1 MLHSFWNPPL
11 LTHAPLQPPSLK
23 DEAGGETPHMSLWI
37 CTYRQNTKYPTVLS
51 LWFHP
56 LLPLSL
62 GKLFVFCLF
71 LGNMW
76 SQKAAAQKKMM
87 KKKKTESGKADR
99 LGDSDMMTGEKS
111 KQSQIRLSACTALT
125 YLGLFEAPCFLL
137 ITSFLLLPQ
146 LFTISLLKVMIQN
159 FQTLFTHS
167 LLFCYHL
174 SIYTALSIFHIFSAL
189 QKFTATSPTSEVK
202 WGE

>member
-1 MLHSFWNPPL
+1 
-11 LTHAPLQPPSLK
+11 
-23 DEAGGETPHMSLWI
+23 
-37 CTYRQNTKYPTVLS
+37 
-51 LWFHP
+51 
-56 LLPLSL
+56 
-62 GKLFVFCLF
+62 
-71 LGNMW
+71 MW
-76 SQKAAAQKKMM
+76 SQKAAVEKKMM
-87 KKKKTESGKADR
+87 KKKNKTESGEGDS
-99 LGDSDMMTGEKS
+99 LGDSDTMTGEKS

-146 LFTISLLKVMIQN
+146 LFTISLLKVMIQD

-189 QKFTATSPTSEVK
+189 QKFPATSPTSEVK
-202 WGE
+202 WGEWCQELTLGYCPGRCSLLSFKWSCFTQLSVLWAGRSLLPLS